1 MASNWLKRWG
11 LLALLAVASAF
22 LLGGCDI
29 GGSDGPGPKPKP
41 VTSGLVTVS
50 GQVANSVAKEINVA
64 ATGRASAMRASSL
77 SSGAGLDGVLIVA
90 SMNGWE
96 LAKTTTT
103 DGSGFYGFDVPVP
116 AEGGRLVL
124 TFSKS
129 GRITYQKAV
138 NVKPGE
144 VHPVHAVLLE
154 VTSKPVTK
162 DQTISTD
169 LISIKAPGTGQMT
182 LFVGDPTSADG
193 AAVFPGDYMAARANS
208 DDVPL
213 VSMAFFEATLTSG
226 DTKIEKFDPIE
237 VALLLPQDYQD
248 GTLLN
253 PDTNSRY
260 VSGDKIEWWSYDK
273 DEAKWVQEDAV
284 SPDQPGDPLGRAWI
298 TSGDVSKGQDP
309 AKLYVN
315 AMVNHFSWWNADYP
329 QEFAYF
335 CVKVVDGDGKPLAD
349 VPVFSQGVTYKN
361 TSQPVRT
368 DESGWAKGIVVKKS
382 TADPKDKRETAQV
395 YALAGNVKFMYDVTS
410 AEEGSVVSDDIYTPY
425 DESCDIGTLRPSIKL
440 GNVIKVSF
448 EGEIKGKVSNEAG
461 KALADI
467 KVFSSVGGMVQ
478 TDAAG
483 AYSIKVPVGAPVT
496 VYIAGVEGKTV
507 TVKDKATPETVNFNV
522 PNQAPVITKLA
533 RDPEGQ
539 VNVLGSVKF
548 FGEAVDPEGG
558 TLTYGWKATEGT
570 LSVSTGSETT
580 WRAPNSLSGTAQVTF
595 TATDP
600 EGKSTSMTVP
610 VSWGTLP
617 LAGRL
622 VVNLID
628 SDGKPVPG
636 ALVVLHRADDARSVE
651 RTITTNALGKADF
664 GDIGRPT
671 ATVSYGLERKVENVN
686 RRVIR
691 TVEAIP
697 VADLKILVD
706 TFESE
711 STERGSVSM
720 DVVSDDRLYT
730 IGLSVNSADLG
741 DWSSAQIKPFTDT
754 WLYQYS
760 PSRDD
765 VAVLEEH
772 LQSDGK
778 MTLLS
783 TVQEWDEITRESSMT
798 KWGVSYDVTP
808 VSGEMYN
815 MPLDRTPINLGW
827 SSNIDLM
834 GLSLSAARKGVEY
847 TLGERWSHYGTDFSV
862 EEIMAQQKAAMEKKA
877 KSGTLKVADLE
888 ADMFYQSASGSN
900 SNPALSTDITG
911 VEEEKRL
918 GSSRPSSLTAK
929 LPDYLFSNVSLD
941 VVSSDSAPT
950 RTASWRL
957 DTTEDIDI
965 FIVGINGYKNT
976 PGETS
981 MVRWE
986 AAMEREKGNRTYTFP
1001 QLPKEFEVWLEGV
1014 SPILSLSVSDFDNVT
1029 GYQSLM
1035 NLVLRGQNP
1044 EKTALRTL
1052 NGNWPYY
1059 RW

>member
-1 MASNWLKRWG
+1 MASSWLKRWG

-29 GGSDGPGPKPKP
+29 GGSDDPGPTPKP

-50 GQVANSVAKEINVA
+50 GQVANSVAEEIKVA
-64 ATGRASAMRASSL
+64 ATGRSSAMRALSL
-77 SSGAGLDGVLIVA
+77 SSGAGIDGVLIVA

-96 LAKTTTT
+96 LARTTTV
-103 DGSGFYGFDVPVP
+103 DGNGFYGFDVPVP
-116 AEGGRLVL
+116 AEGGRLIL

-129 GRITYQKAV
+129 GRITYQKAI
-138 NVKPGE
+138 NVKAGE
-144 VHPVHAVLLE
+144 VYPVHAVLLE
-154 VTSKPVTK
+154 VTSKPVSK
-162 DQTISTD
+162 DQIVSTD
-169 LISIKAPGTGQMT
+169 LISIEAPGTGEMT

-193 AAVFPGDYMAARANS
+193 AAVFPGDYMAARADS
-208 DDVPL
+208 EDVPL

-226 DTKIEKFDPIE
+226 DTKVENFDPIE
-237 VALLLPQDYQD
+237 VALLLPQDYQN
-248 GTLLN
+248 GTLMN

-260 VSGDKIEWWSYDK
+260 VSGDFIEWWSYDK
-273 DEAKWVQEDAV
+273 DDAKWVQEDAV
-284 SPDQPGDPLGRAWI
+284 SPDQPADPLRKAWI

-309 AKLYVN
+309 VKLYVN

-335 CVKVVDGDGKPLAD
+335 CVQVVDGDGKPLVD

-368 DESGWAKGIVVKKS
+368 DENGWASGIVVKKS
-382 TADPKDKRETAQV
+382 TADPKDKRERAQV
-395 YALAGNVKFMYDVTS
+395 YALAGNVKFMYDVIS
-410 AEEGSVVSDDIYTPY
+410 ADEGSVVSDDIYTPY
-425 DESCDIGTLRPSIKL
+425 DEKQCERTDGRPSIKL
-440 GNVIKVSF
+440 TNVIKVSF

-478 TDAAG
+478 TDSTG
-483 AYSIKVPVGAPVT
+483 SYSFKVPVGAPVT

-539 VNVLGSVKF
+539 VNVLGSVKL

-558 TLTYGWKATEGT
+558 VLTYSWKATEGT
-570 LSVSTGSETT
+570 LSVATGSETIWT
-580 WRAPNSLSGTAQVTF
+580 APNSLSGTAQVTF
-595 TATDP
+595 TATDL

-610 VSWGTLP
+610 LSWGTLP

-622 VVNLID
+622 VVNLVD
-628 SDGKPVPG
+628 KDGKPVPG
-636 ALVVLHRADDARSVE
+636 ALVVLHRADDVKSVE

-664 GDIGRPT
+664 GDIKRAT
-671 ATVSYGLERKVENVN
+671 ATISYGLEGKVGEVN

-691 TVEAIP
+691 TVEAVP
-697 VADLKILVD
+697 VAELKILVD
-706 TFESE
+706 ILGDDETPGTEATSE
-711 STERGSVSM
+711 
-720 DVVSDDRLYT
+720 DRLQT

-741 DWSSAQIKPFTDT
+741 TSSSAQIKPFTDV

-760 PSRDD
+760 PSKDD
-765 VAVLEEH
+765 VAVLREH

-783 TVQEWDEITRESSMT
+783 IVQEWDETTSESGLA
-798 KWGVSYDVTP
+798 KWGVRYDVTP

-827 SSNIDLM
+827 SSNVDLT

-847 TLGERWSHYGTDFSV
+847 TLAEMWSHHGTGFSA
-862 EEIMAQQKAAMEKKA
+862 EEIRAQQKAAMEKKA
-877 KSGTLKVADLE
+877 KSGILKVADLE
-888 ADMFYQSASGSN
+888 ADLFYQSASGSN
-900 SNPALSTDITG
+900 VNPALSTDITG

-929 LPDYLFSNVSLD
+929 LPDYLFSKVSLD
-941 VVSSDSAPT
+941 VVSSDSTPT
-950 RTASWRL
+950 KRTASWRL
-957 DTTEDIDI
+957 ETTDDIDI
-965 FIVGINGYKNT
+965 FIVGINGYRYT
-976 PGETS
+976 TGETS
-981 MVRWE
+981 MIRWE
-986 AAMEREKGNRTYTFP
+986 AAMEKEKGDRTYTFP
-1001 QLPKEFEVWLEGV
+1001 QLPKELEVWLEGV
-1014 SPILSLSVSDFDNVT
+1014 NPTLSLSVADFDNVT
-1029 GYQSLM
+1029 GYRSLM
-1035 NLVLRGQNP
+1035 DLVLKGQNP
-1044 EKTALRTL
+1044 EKTALREI
-1052 NGNWPYY
+1052 NGNWPFYS
-1059 RW
+1059 W